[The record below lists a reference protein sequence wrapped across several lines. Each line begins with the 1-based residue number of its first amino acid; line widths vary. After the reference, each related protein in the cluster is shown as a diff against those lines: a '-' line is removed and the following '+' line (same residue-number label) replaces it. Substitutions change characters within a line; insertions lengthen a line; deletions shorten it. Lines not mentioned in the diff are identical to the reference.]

1 MICLKTKKI
10 IYQFKLES
18 MKTIK
23 FFGLLVLALTLT
35 TTVFAEKQKV
45 DVAKST
51 VKWLGKKVTGE
62 HSGTISVKEGSLDVE
77 NGKVKGGK
85 VVIDMNSIVD
95 TDLADASWNA
105 KLVGHLKSDDFFGV
119 ATYPTADLVI
129 TKVEGNTYSGNL
141 TIKGVTNPT
150 SFTAIA
156 SKDGKSTVYKG
167 TITVDRSKY
176 NIKYGSKSFFDNL
189 GDKVIYDEF
198 TLDFSLVAE

>member
-1 MICLKTKKI
+1 
-10 IYQFKLES
+10 

-23 FFGLLVLALTLT
+23 SLGLLVLAFTLT
-35 TTVFAEKQKV
+35 TAVFAESQKV
-45 DVAKST
+45 DVAKSA

-62 HSGTISVKEGSLDVE
+62 HTGTIALKEGTLEV
-77 NGKVKGGK
+77 NGGKVTGGK

-95 TDLADASWNA
+95 TDLTDAGMNG

-119 ATYPTADLVI
+119 TAFPTAELVI
-129 TKVEGNTYSGNL
+129 TKVEGSNFSGNL

-150 SFTAIA
+150 SFTATA

-167 TITVDRSKY
+167 TITIDRSKY
-176 NIKYGSKSFFDNL
+176 NVRYGSKSFFDNL

-198 TLDFSLVAE
+198 TLDFSLVVSE